1 MQAGFKSGFFMAV
14 LRKLLFSFFIVAA
27 IFLFSAEKVFAQVVI
42 NEFSSGTT
50 SDWVEIYNIGE
61 PFEISRLKLIDASN
75 NQKSFPNCLLD
86 TNGTYSI
93 DFSNWLNNGGD
104 RITLQEG
111 DLLMDCVSYGSGP
124 ICEGREIDLLALGA
138 TECGARQPEGSGGW
152 VKITSSTKS
161 DNSFCLVL
169 PISTPVPTP
178 TSTPTLTPTPT
189 TKPPTPTP
197 KPTATYKINE
207 VKDNDGEVLSSVKV
221 YVDGVYIHHY
231 VPEVLTFCDD
241 CQCDSYVSCGFGQHI
256 IKLEKTGYEDWSKE
270 ITINSNTSDE
280 VSPVMIFS
288 EPNPTSTPT
297 VLIKPTPA
305 PTQKISP
312 TPTPKKSNQTATDSG
327 EVLGEEVSTI
337 SAFYPYE
344 ATSESEKSEATP
356 SVRNKI
362 LPKIFLVGGLLLLF
376 VSASWV
382 WYNFKYTSR
391 KA

>member
-1 MQAGFKSGFFMAV
+1 MRQNYRLKIISILVFF
-14 LRKLLFSFFIVAA
+14 LI
-27 IFLFSAEKVFAQVVI
+27 IFLFFPKNVLAQVVI

-61 PFEISRLKLIDASN
+61 PFEISRLKLVDAGN

-111 DLLMDCVSYGSGP
+111 NLLMDCVSYGSGP
-124 ICEGREIDLLALGA
+124 ACEGREIDLLALGA
-138 TECGARQPEGSGGW
+138 TEYGARQPEGSGGW

-169 PISTPVPTP
+169 PTSTPVPTP

-189 TKPPTPTP
+189 TKLPTPTP
-197 KPTATYKINE
+197 KPIATYKINE
-207 VKDNDGEVLSSVKV
+207 VKDEDGEVLSSVKV
-221 YVDGVYIHHY
+221 YVDGVYVHHY
-231 VPEVLTFCDD
+231 TPEVLNFCDG
-241 CQCDSYVSCGFGQHI
+241 CWCDGYTSCGFGQHT

-270 ITINSNTSDE
+270 ITINLNTSDE

-288 EPNPTSTPT
+288 EPNPTLTPT
-297 VLIKPTPA
+297 VLIKPTPT
-305 PTQKISP
+305 PSQKISP

-344 ATSESEKSEATP
+344 ATSESEKNEATP
-356 SVRNKI
+356 SAKNKI
-362 LPKIFLVGGLLLLF
+362 IPKIFLIGGLLLLF
-376 VSASWV
+376 ASAFWL
-382 WYNFKYTSR
+382 WYNFNIK
-391 KA
+391 

>member
-1 MQAGFKSGFFMAV
+1 MFFPKNV
-14 LRKLLFSFFIVAA
+14 L
-27 IFLFSAEKVFAQVVI
+27 AQVVI

-61 PFEISRLKLIDASN
+61 PFEISRLKLVDAGN

-124 ICEGREIDLLALGA
+124 ACEGREIDLLALGA
-138 TECGARQPEGSGGW
+138 TEYGARQPEGSGGW

-161 DNSFCLVL
+161 DDSFCLVL
-169 PISTPVPTP
+169 PTSTPVLTP
-178 TSTPTLTPTPT
+178 TSTSTLVPTPT

-207 VKDNDGEVLSSVKV
+207 VKDEDGEILSSVKV

-231 VPEVLTFCDD
+231 APEVLTFCDG
-241 CQCDSYVSCGFGQHI
+241 CQCDGYVACGFGQHT

-270 ITINSNTSDE
+270 ITINSNASDE
-280 VSPVMIFS
+280 VSPVMVFLES
-288 EPNPTSTPT
+288 SPTSTPT
-297 VLIKPTPA
+297 PKILTPTPS
-305 PTQKISP
+305 QKILL
-312 TPTPKKSNQTATDSG
+312 TPTPKKSNQTATASG
-327 EVLGEEVSTI
+327 EVLGEEVATF

-344 ATSESEKSEATP
+344 ATSEPEEDEATP
-356 SVRNKI
+356 SAKNKI
-362 LPKIFLVGGLLLLF
+362 IPKIFLIGGLLLLF
-376 VSASWV
+376 ASALWL
-382 WYNFKYTSR
+382 WYNFVR
-391 KA
+391 N

>member
-1 MQAGFKSGFFMAV
+1 MRQNYRLKIISILVFF
-14 LRKLLFSFFIVAA
+14 LI
-27 IFLFSAEKVFAQVVI
+27 IFLFFPKNVLAQVVI

-61 PFEISRLKLIDASN
+61 PFEISRLRLVDASN

-124 ICEGREIDLLALGA
+124 ACEGREIDLLALGA
-138 TECGARQPEGSGGW
+138 TEYGARQPEGSGGW

-169 PISTPVPTP
+169 PTSTSVPTP
-178 TSTPTLTPTPT
+178 TSTPTLSPTPT
-189 TKPPTPTP
+189 TKLPTPTL

-207 VKDNDGEVLSSVKV
+207 VRDEDGEILSSVKV
-221 YVDGVYIHHY
+221 YVDGVYVHHY
-231 VPEVLTFCDD
+231 APEVLTFCDG
-241 CQCDSYVSCGFGQHI
+241 CQCDSYVGCGFGQHT
-256 IKLEKTGYEDWSKE
+256 IKLEKTGYGDWSKE
-270 ITINSNTSDE
+270 ITINLNTSDE

-288 EPNPTSTPT
+288 EPNPTLTPT
-297 VLIKPTPA
+297 VLIKPTPT
-305 PTQKISP
+305 PSQKISP

-327 EVLGEEVSTI
+327 EVLGEGVSTI

-344 ATSESEKSEATP
+344 ATSESEKNEATP
-356 SVRNKI
+356 SAKNKI
-362 LPKIFLVGGLLLLF
+362 IPKIFLIGGLLLLF
-376 VSASWV
+376 ASAFWL
-382 WYNFKYTSR
+382 WYTFKYTS
-391 KA
+391 